1 MAVSGAPTTNTDAN
15 GRVVAANDGRSV
27 SCKILSVSNGLASI
41 LLVDPYATLLS
52 QRITVN
58 NVPCY
63 ALREGTFLE

>member
-15 GRVVAANDGRSV
+15 GRLVVANDGRSIA
-27 SCKILSVSNGLASI
+27 CKVLSVTNGLASI
-41 LLVDPYATLLS
+41 LLVDPYATLIS

-63 ALREGTFLE
+63 ALKEGLVTE

>member
-1 MAVSGAPTTNTDAN
+1 MSVPGAPTTNTDSN
-15 GRVVAANDGRSV
+15 GRLVVVGDGRSI

-41 LLVDPYATLLS
+41 LLNDQYATTTA

-63 ALREGTFLE
+63 ALKEGSITE

>member
-15 GRVVAANDGRSV
+15 GRAVVANDGRAV
-27 SCKILSVSNGLASI
+27 ACKVLSVSNGLASI
-41 LLVDPYATLLS
+41 LLVDPYATLTS

-63 ALREGTFLE
+63 ALREGTVIE

>member
-1 MAVSGAPTTNTDAN
+1 MAVSGAPTTNTDLN
-15 GRVVAANDGRSV
+15 GRLVVVGDGRSV

-41 LLVDPYATLLS
+41 LLNDTYATTLA

-63 ALREGTFLE
+63 ILKEGQFSE